1 MLPNIKEEE
10 STSDDRCSSVLNRQA
25 TAVSKWKIPQK
36 DRDAIIESLRVS
48 SQYLQAAEARLN
60 QHQRPQSLN
69 QHQRPQRTMMPTP
82 LLVDDCLLTAKSWP
96 EKALQPKMIT
106 RVETMSTHS
115 SSESDSSGD
124 SDIATNMKRR
134 KSISFDPMPIYLEDE
149 YPDITNMKMKRR
161 ATMSPTTEVLLRFI
175 EVEYPDITN
184 VKMKR
189 RATTSVTEDNRMKN
203 DLNPLF
209 SGLCLPTIDSP
220 PRSQSLSV
228 SAKEVVESKTTY
240 EIEELD
246 VDDSE
251 VLSMWQSLHDE

>member
-1 MLPNIKEEE
+1 MLQNIKEEE

-60 QHQRPQSLN
+60 QHQM
-69 QHQRPQRTMMPTP
+69 PQRTMMPTP

-124 SDIATNMKRR
+124 NDIATNMKRR

>member
-60 QHQRPQSLN
+60 QHQM
-69 QHQRPQRTMMPTP
+69 PQRTMMPTP

-124 SDIATNMKRR
+124 NDIATNMKRR

-184 VKMKR
+184 AKMKR
-189 RATTSVTEDNRMKN
+189 RATTSVTEDSSMKN
-203 DLNPLF
+203 NLNPLF